1 MVKKIT
7 HKLKFINSFRFMP
20 TSLSDLVDSLSE
32 TNKEKCKAWLNGK
45 YIKSECD
52 LIGHENTNLCF
63 KCKKRERI
71 WLIPSL
77 SCIVNT
83 ISEISKK
90 ECKACMKK
98 KMKSECD
105 FIGIKD
111 KQLIYKCKKC
121 NKKWSKPVKQIIKKF
136 PSIYQF
142 CNNDLNEFVLLL
154 RKIYPYE
161 GMDSLEKFD
170 ETSLPPKEAF

>member
-1 MVKKIT
+1 M
-7 HKLKFINSFRFMP
+7 
-20 TSLSDLVDSLSE
+20 
-32 TNKEKCKAWLNGK
+32 
-45 YIKSECD
+45 
-52 LIGHENTNLCF
+52 HE
-63 KCKKRERI
+63 
-71 WLIPSL
+71 
-77 SCIVNT
+77 
-83 ISEISKK
+83 
-90 ECKACMKK
+90 KK